1 MSTSTWLAG
10 DSVEAIR
17 AQLDPMMAAI
27 GCCMSFSDHES
38 VQWIAP
44 VAENLKHHSYPF
56 IVPSSDWFSGDPQH
70 LEMTDFDGKLH
81 RSANVFDLTAW
92 LARQALDS
100 RMSDGRA
107 IVAAKDRR
115 RRAARRAVE

>member
-1 MSTSTWLAG
+1 
-10 DSVEAIR
+10 
-17 AQLDPMMAAI
+17 
-27 GCCMSFSDHES
+27 
-38 VQWIAP
+38 
-44 VAENLKHHSYPF
+44 
-56 IVPSSDWFSGDPQH
+56 
-70 LEMTDFDGKLH
+70 MTDFDGKLY